1 MTGVAPEE
9 RASGTRLWKTV
20 NQMTR
25 HEYFNTRDSGY
36 ELFLSAP
43 LWEEA
48 GGAPLSVMSAFA
60 RLGLEP
66 WGEADRLG
74 RLSRPSAASALAA
87 SLSRLPIIGVLPD
100 YATIAT
106 RLVKLL
112 PDFAAVKT
120 EQASDGPVRTSIKW
134 WWLVAAA
141 GVLVLLQTKGYLF

>member
-1 MTGVAPEE
+1 MEDGEP
-9 RASGTRLWKTV
+9 
-20 NQMTR
+20 MTR

-36 ELFLSAP
+36 EAFLSAA

-66 WGEADRLG
+66 WVEADRL
-74 RLSRPSAASALAA
+74 RALSRHSAASALAA
-87 SLSRLPIIGVLPD
+87 SLSRLPILGVELPD
-100 YATIAT
+100 YASIAA

-112 PDFAAVKT
+112 PEFATVKAERGP
-120 EQASDGPVRTSIKW
+120 EQLVVARVKW

-141 GVLVLLQTKGYLF
+141 GVLVLLQMKGYLF